1 MNSFAQLSVLLLL
14 TSLVWASRVGPQ
26 ATADPLDSESF
37 FFVFANINEFII
49 LYLFLLRDNLKKV
62 NSWH

>member
-37 FFVFANINEFII
+37 FFYF
-49 LYLFLLRDNLKKV
+49 KKK
-62 NSWH
+62 NKKKKKKNK